1 MQNPQANPWKGAVAG
16 LVAGLAATYVMT
28 RFQELS
34 GKLEKRLKGEDED
47 DSRHP
52 QHSAKRG
59 TEESTEGEGKGDDAT
74 VKAAAA
80 LSRGLFHHEL
90 SREEKKKAGPALHY
104 GFGALTGVAYGVLA
118 ELVPAV
124 TLGAGAPF
132 GTAVWLAADE
142 VSVPAFGLS
151 GPPWESPPSVHARA
165 LGAHL
170 VYGCATE
177 GVRRLLRRVLDQA

>member
-1 MQNPQANPWKGAVAG
+1 MHDRGNAWKGAAAG

-34 GKLEKRLKGEDED
+34 GKLEKKLKEQED

-52 QHSAKRG
+52 HHSAQRG
-59 TEESTEGEGKGDDAT
+59 TEESIDGEGKGEDAT

-90 SREEKKKAGPALHY
+90 SREEKKKAGPAMHY

-142 VSVPAFGLS
+142 VTVPALGLS

-177 GVRRLLRRVLDQA
+177 GARRLLRRALG